1 MWIQQFVE
9 TTRGTFEIFVKGE
22 GEPLAVTHLYSEY
35 DERGT
40 IAANPYTAYYKVYLI
55 NLRGAG
61 NSVKA
66 SNIHQYSMEESVLDL
81 ESIRETLK
89 LQRWGFAGHST
100 GGMLALKYG
109 INFPSSLTKLI
120 VGGAAA
126 SYEYAQDSKCIYC
139 TENANYKR
147 IIEIM
152 DRLNS
157 KETTIEERKS
167 LSYEWLLMSFY
178 KEEKLKQL
186 LTQPNSGKTIGERLQ
201 YFRKYEYPTYDV
213 RDALKLVNIPSY
225 IYVGKNDSQCPLKFS
240 EEIASLIPQAN
251 LTIFE
256 ESNHYPFFEEAEEF
270 EEFVISTLS
279 EIKTTSS

>member
-40 IAANPYTAYYKVYLI
+40 IAANPYAAYYKVYLI

-66 SNIHQYSMEESVLDL
+66 LNVHQYSMEESVLDL
-81 ESIRETLK
+81 ESIRETLNIQK
-89 LQRWGFAGHST
+89 WGFAGHST

-109 INFPSSLTKLI
+109 INFHLSLTKLI

-126 SYEYAQDSKCIYC
+126 SYEYDQDPNCIYC
-139 TENANYKR
+139 TENPNYKR

-152 DRLNS
+152 DRLNL
-157 KETTIEERKS
+157 KETTIEERRS

-186 LTQPNSGKTIGERLQ
+186 LKQPNSGKTIGERLQ

-213 RDALKLVNIPSY
+213 RDALKFVNIPSY
-225 IYVGKNDSQCPLKFS
+225 IYVGKYDSQCPLKFS
-240 EEIASLIPQAN
+240 EEIASLIPKARF
-251 LTIFE
+251 TIFE
-256 ESNHYPFFEEAEEF
+256 ESNHYPFFEEAEGF

-279 EIKTTSS
+279 DIKTTSS

>member
-1 MWIQQFVE
+1 MWVRQFIE

-40 IAANPYTAYYKVYLI
+40 IAANPYTDYYKVYLI

-81 ESIRETLK
+81 ESISETLK

-109 INFPSSLTKLI
+109 INFPSFLTKLI

-126 SYEYAQDSKCIYC
+126 SYEYAQHPKCIYC

-167 LSYEWLLMSFY
+167 LSY

-225 IYVGKNDSQCPLKFS
+225 IYVG
-240 EEIASLIPQAN
+240 
-251 LTIFE
+251 
-256 ESNHYPFFEEAEEF
+256 
-270 EEFVISTLS
+270 
-279 EIKTTSS
+279 